1 MDNVREWHKPRPN
14 QAGQTALVDGRGG
27 DRPGSQ
33 PLLVH
38 LHHSM
43 IGTLAVG
50 KFPMAI
56 VSSHSPDELAQK
68 SRKSASSL
76 SPAAPDGPQDFPQA
90 ADGVQPTLPDSVP
103 TPSLVRGGEQQA
115 SDAIAPE
122 DSLRPQRLQDYIG
135 QSALKEVLDI
145 AIKAAQSRKEPLD
158 HLLLYGPPGLGK
170 TTMALILAQE
180 MGVSCKITTAPALE
194 RPRDIAG
201 LLVNLKPGDVLFIDE
216 IHRLP
221 RVTEEILYPAMEDAR
236 LDITIGKGQAAR
248 TRSIPLCDFTLVGAT
263 TRVGALTSPLRDRF
277 GLIQRLRFYEVEE
290 LTQIV
295 QRTAEVLKT
304 PIEPAGAQEIAR
316 RARGTPRIANRLLR
330 RVRDYMEVKAAGPI
344 TEAIAAEALEL
355 FNVDPCGLDWTDR
368 RLLSVMIENF
378 NGGPVGLDT
387 MAASTGEDPQ
397 TIEEVYEPYL
407 MQIGYL
413 QRTPRG
419 RVVTAA
425 ARRHLGYDEGAGSG
439 EGNQMTLI

>member
-1 MDNVREWHKPRPN
+1 
-14 QAGQTALVDGRGG
+14 
-27 DRPGSQ
+27 
-33 PLLVH
+33 
-38 LHHSM
+38 M
-43 IGTLAVG
+43 IGMLAYDRSLH
-50 KFPMAI
+50 MAI
-56 VSSHSPDELAQK
+56 VSSHK
-68 SRKSASSL
+68 SDDSAKEPKQ
-76 SPAAPDGPQDFPQA
+76 PASAKGKKRTKA
-90 ADGVQPTLPDSVP
+90 ASEPETDYNQPTLPEQPQPPVL
-103 TPSLVRGGEQQA
+103 SLVKGGEAQPTET
-115 SDAIAPE
+115 SAPE
-122 DSLRPQRLQDYIG
+122 DSLRPQRLKDYIG

-145 AIKAAQSRKEPLD
+145 AIKAAKSRQEPLD

-180 MGVSCKITTAPALE
+180 MGVECKITTAPALE

-236 LDITIGKGQAAR
+236 LDITIGKGQSAR
-248 TRSIPLCDFTLVGAT
+248 TRSIPLNSFTLVGAT

-277 GLIQRLRFYEVEE
+277 GLIQRLRFYEIEE

-295 QRTAEVLKT
+295 IRTAEVLNT
-304 PIEPAGAQEIAR
+304 PIETEGAQEIAR

-330 RVRDYMEVKAAGPI
+330 RVRDYVEVKASGSI
-344 TEAIAAEALEL
+344 TETIAAEALEL

-378 NGGPVGLDT
+378 AGGPVGLDT
-387 MAASTGEDPQ
+387 MAASTGEDAQ

-407 MQIGYL
+407 LQIGYL

-419 RVVTAA
+419 RVVTPS
-425 ARRHLGYDEGAGSG
+425 ARRHLGYDEHG
-439 EGNQMTLI
+439 ETSDGHSQMKLI